1 MTLYGVSFLRLKEKD
16 IWDRTAFVLYT
27 TRKAQHERLKAECA
41 HARID
46 YEKYIHAMYGGSTAD
61 FPTAKQSGQHMCIFA
76 CNVQMGE
83 PAKPPPKRK
92 RKSVNPDQLDQQIVW
107 ALRQA
112 VKNIENTHIKQAL
125 RCLATCIESY
135 NRDGGTRGVGEA
147 LEMSAF
153 LSKHHVSAPYR
164 KAFQAALAILK
175 KSMSDYTHGH
185 RLIQDPLYGEGMK
198 RW

>member
-1 MTLYGVSFLRLKEKD
+1 MTLYGVSFLRSKEKD
-16 IWDRTAFVLYT
+16 IRDRIAFTLYT
-27 TRKAQHERLKAECA
+27 TRKAQHDRLKAECA

-46 YEKYIHAMYGGSTAD
+46 YEKYVHAMFDGSTAD
-61 FPTAKQSGQHMCIFA
+61 FLPAKQSGQHMGLFA

-92 RKSVNPDQLDQQIVW
+92 RRSVNPEQLDQQIVW

-112 VKNIENTHIKQAL
+112 VKNAENTHLKQAL

-135 NRDGGTRGVGEA
+135 NRNGGTRGVGEA

-175 KSMSDYTHGH
+175 KCMSDYANGH
-185 RLIQDPLYGEGMK
+185 RLNQDPLYGEGMK